1 MKKYLVA
8 FLVCMIML
16 LNTFGVCAYE
26 YTPYIGAQVVSATLF
41 EVTYESVTVDGDVET
56 VTEVSSLADAT
67 RVSASCMVKPGLTF
81 ESEVKVMM
89 IIAGY
94 KEDCLVDYSISK
106 TPVYIR
112 TLEDD
117 AQKVSASLDI
127 GTNDFDDI
135 EVFIWDDMDNARPLL
150 NYANAIDA
158 EDGLDAV
165 IIGGELVELDEET
178 KTGTVTVNAGYVEW
192 PDIMV
197 VNKDL
202 ASKVSVD
209 VKGTFPLSKPV
220 HSFVS
225 ANTEVEGESKEAI
238 ATITAGNDVYT
249 ITVTQETPQITD
261 VLFREFKDMSTGEP
275 TYYTDSQVK
284 IQYDVQ
290 NPVWTDELP
299 GPHKEIIGGSADNYT
314 RYNTGLSAIEYASAA
329 YSSTPKTN
337 SGMKM
342 ILMDINPELLG
353 AQSITVPFASGVSNS
368 TYPEDCYTFTI
379 DRSARIYV
387 QHTAKQLDSSW
398 TLAESRFQKDAAMK
412 KVMYY
417 ELRSSATSNSLTYA
431 VGNSVYY
438 KDYYVEPGEK
448 CTITLPGDK
457 ALPKIFVKYKDTN
470 FVSNATYTLADATSA
485 TAAGTIEV
493 VKPAFVDSS
502 LETGKYKFFA
512 HGNTSSTASIY
523 GTGNLL
529 YCTSTFLDDTS
540 TRSGYGLMV
549 VPDELVGG
557 TAIITPFTAS
567 TMQEISFDI
576 STSARVYL
584 FTTISSSGRL
594 TKFLEALGEGWENTS
609 FTHDDAYLDD
619 KNIAIAYR
627 SGDSAINETIL
638 NTRSFYK
645 DFLVQPDDSM
655 KVTLP
660 LSTYGLEGQK
670 MVVII
675 KPLAE

>member
-16 LNTFGVCAYE
+16 LNTLGVCAYE
-26 YTPYIGAQVVSATLF
+26 YTPYIGAQAVSATLF

-127 GTNDFDDI
+127 GTNNFDDI

-150 NYANAIDA
+150 NYANAIEA

-220 HSFVS
+220 HSLVN

-238 ATITAGNDVYT
+238 ATITAGDEVYT

-261 VLFREFKDMSTGEP
+261 VLFREFKDMSTGEA
-275 TYYTDSQVK
+275 TYYTDEQVK
-284 IQYDVQ
+284 IQYDIQ

-299 GPHKEIIGGSADNYT
+299 GPHKEIIGGTADNFA

-329 YSSTPKTN
+329 YSNNPKTN
-337 SGMKM
+337 SGLKM

-353 AQSITVPFASGVSNS
+353 AQSITVPFASGITNS

-387 QHTAKQLDSSW
+387 QNAAKVLDSSW
-398 TLAESRFQKDAAMK
+398 TLAESRFQKDAGMK

-417 ELRSSATSNSLTYA
+417 ELRSSATSNSITYA

-457 ALPKIFVKYKDTN
+457 ALPKIFIKYKDTN
-470 FVSNATYTLADATSA
+470 FVSNATYTLADATTA
-485 TAAGTIEV
+485 TAANTIEV
-493 VKPAFVDSS
+493 VKPAFVDST
-502 LETGKYKFFA
+502 LGTGKYKFYL
-512 HGNTSSTASIY
+512 HGSTTSTANIY
-523 GTGNLL
+523 GTGNLM

-540 TRSGYGLMV
+540 TRSGYGLAV

-576 STSARVYL
+576 STSARVYV
-584 FTTISSSGRL
+584 FTTTSSAGRL
-594 TKFLEALGEGWENTS
+594 AKLLEALGEGWENTS
-609 FTHDDAYLDD
+609 FTHDDAYLNEKD
-619 KNIAIAYR
+619 IAIAYR

-638 NTRSFYK
+638 NSRSFYK

-655 KVTLP
+655 RVTLT
-660 LSTYGLEGQK
+660 LSAYGLEGQK

>member
-16 LNTFGVCAYE
+16 LNTLGVFAYE
-26 YTPYIGAQVVSATLF
+26 YTPYIGDGAVSATLF
-41 EVTYESVTVDGDVET
+41 DVVYESVTVEGEVET
-56 VTEVSSLADAT
+56 VTEVESIDDAT
-67 RVSASCMVKPGLTF
+67 RVSASCMVKPGLAF

-94 KEDCLVDYSISK
+94 KDDCLLDYGIST

-112 TLEDD
+112 TAEDG

-135 EVFIWDDMDNARPLL
+135 EVFIWDDMDNAKPLL
-150 NYANAIDA
+150 NYGNAIDA

-165 IIGGELVELDEET
+165 IIGGARVALDEET

-197 VNKDL
+197 VSKDL

-220 HSFVS
+220 HSLVN
-225 ANTEVEGESKEAI
+225 ANTEVEGESKEAT
-238 ATITAGNDVYT
+238 ATITVGSEVYT

-275 TYYTDSQVK
+275 TYYTDEQVK
-284 IQYDVQ
+284 IQYDIQ

-299 GPHKEIIGGSADNYT
+299 GPHKEIIGGTADNFA

-329 YSSTPKTN
+329 YSNNPKTN
-337 SGMKM
+337 SGLKM

-353 AQSITVPFASGVSNS
+353 AQSITIPFTSGVTNT
-368 TYPEDCYTFTI
+368 TYPDDCYTFTI

-387 QHTAKQLDSSW
+387 QNTAKTLDSSW
-398 TLAESRFQKDAAMK
+398 TLAESRFQKDAGMK

-417 ELRSSATSNSLTYA
+417 ELRSSATSNSITYA

-457 ALPKIFVKYKDTN
+457 AMPKVFIKYKDTQ
-470 FVSNATYTLADATSA
+470 FVTNAKYTLADATNA
-485 TAAGTIEV
+485 TDAETIEV
-493 VKPAFVDSS
+493 VKPAFADPDFA
-502 LETGKYKFFA
+502 TGKYKFYL
-512 HGNTSSTASIY
+512 HGSTTSTADIY
-523 GTGNLL
+523 GTGNLM

-540 TRSGYGLMV
+540 TRSGYGLAV

-567 TMQEISFDI
+567 TMEEISFDI
-576 STSARVYL
+576 STSARVYI
-584 FTTISSSGRL
+584 FTTASSSGRL
-594 TKFLEALGEGWENTS
+594 AKLLEALGEGWENTS
-609 FTHDDAYLDD
+609 ITHGDANLDD
-619 KNIAIAYR
+619 KDIAIAYR
-627 SGDSAINETIL
+627 SSDSAINE
-638 NTRSFYK
+638 NMKNSRSFYK
-645 DFLVQPDDSM
+645 DFIVQPDDSM
-655 KVTLP
+655 TVTLT

-675 KPLAE
+675 KPLEE